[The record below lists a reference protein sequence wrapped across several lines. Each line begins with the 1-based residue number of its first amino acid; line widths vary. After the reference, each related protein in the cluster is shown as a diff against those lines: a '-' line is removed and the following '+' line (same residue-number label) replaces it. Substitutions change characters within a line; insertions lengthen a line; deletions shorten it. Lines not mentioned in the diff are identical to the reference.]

1 MNTKW
6 FYVFKENSWCTC
18 FLVIWKFPWSK
29 IQDFAIITVVLHNG
43 LDVLY
48 SILNFGLEICRL
60 PAALICKWFLWPCT
74 SMTLWFYGLAPLW
87 SCTSMALYFIRLAHQ
102 RLCMY
107 FHGHTFLG
115 SCTSIALH
123 FLWPCPFYGLES
135 KWPWVMPYS
144 VCLIAFNIE
153 EHIKFWNS
161 DLIATISP
169 F

>member
-1 MNTKW
+1 MHLFSCYLK
-6 FYVFKENSWCTC
+6 VSLIQNSRLCNNHCGLTQWSRCSIFNFELWSWDLPLTC
-18 FLVIWKFPWSK
+18 
-29 IQDFAIITVVLHNG
+29 G
-43 LDVLY
+43 LDLQM
-48 SILNFGLEICRL
+48 I
-60 PAALICKWFLWPCT
+60 
-74 SMTLWFYGLAPLW
+74 
-87 SCTSMALYFIRLAHQ
+87 SMALYFYDLVILWPCTFMVLHFYGLVLYQACTSKA
-102 RLCMY
+102 LY

-161 DLIATISP
+161 DSIATISP